1 MPGLDQLKQFSEDV
15 ANLGNE
21 LTIREERGEPVI
33 RVPFPVNISEEDD
46 SDDFVLGMPLQNDSI
61 DSDETTENNDFSAEG
76 LRESRPTDYSS
87 LPELDSILNPEPVE
101 ALDFSDFPELDAILN
116 PRSQGATEDLSA
128 MESLEPVEDFTS
140 DGGPDFTVDDEDDNE
155 VSLDLPSFDNLGGD
169 FSTKPGAFDSNNSF
183 NDLDIPDFTND
194 LNFSNSGSTNSV
206 GDFSLPDFDAP
217 HSSPDFSVD
226 DGDDNEVSLD
236 LPSFDTLGGDT
247 SDTAGVFD
255 LPDFG
260 STDTA
265 GSFDLPDFGS
275 TDTASDSDLP
285 DFGATDTAGGF
296 DLPDFGSTDTAS
308 DLDLPDFG
316 TTDTAGGFD
325 LPDFGSTDT
334 ASDLDLPDFG
344 STDTAGGFDLPD
356 F

>member
-140 DGGPDFTVDDEDDNE
+140 D
-155 VSLDLPSFDNLGGD
+155 
-169 FSTKPGAFDSNNSF
+169 
-183 NDLDIPDFTND
+183 
-194 LNFSNSGSTNSV
+194 
-206 GDFSLPDFDAP
+206 
-217 HSSPDFSVD
+217 
-226 DGDDNEVSLD
+226 
-236 LPSFDTLGGDT
+236 
-247 SDTAGVFD
+247 
-255 LPDFG
+255 
-260 STDTA
+260 
-265 GSFDLPDFGS
+265 
-275 TDTASDSDLP
+275 
-285 DFGATDTAGGF
+285 
-296 DLPDFGSTDTAS
+296 
-308 DLDLPDFG
+308 
-316 TTDTAGGFD
+316 
-325 LPDFGSTDT
+325 
-334 ASDLDLPDFG
+334 
-344 STDTAGGFDLPD
+344 
-356 F
+356 